1 MRKKF
6 VKNIIVLF
14 VLFYTSFGYAQ
25 EVLQLKKSLNQ
36 AQNDDKVKLYLQIAD
51 TFLNQHQLDSA
62 KYYVNQAV
70 TYAVTTGNAEWLS
83 KIYYKSGD
91 IQYYAGEYEQANHNY
106 IQAQNISLKYHD
118 TLTYVDLLI
127 ERGYIY
133 MAWQKNDSTLL
144 LMNQAINLSQK
155 INYPKGLARAS
166 LVIGNIYH
174 GLNQYQKALEFYQK
188 TLKAAQKISNQKG
201 IGIAYE
207 NIGMCYLDLHQ
218 DDAAIDNLKKSIAIL
233 HNVPNTY
240 IQIGNAYDD
249 LAIIYARKGNAKLSR
264 QYYLK
269 ALNIFK
275 TKGNKEDI
283 AIGYNVIAEC
293 LSDLG
298 RYAESNRY
306 LDSAIAI
313 AKNIKFGLML
323 QKSYLAY
330 AENLK
335 HLHRYDQAYTY
346 LTKHNRVKDSLQS
359 AQFHQQLAE
368 MDVKYKSLE
377 KQHHIAEL
385 EHKRK
390 LDKAH
395 FRILLISGISLIL
408 LLLIGAYIIVQK
420 RQKQKEIAELEL
432 EKSRIHSQ
440 SLDQQLE
447 LKNRQLTSHA
457 LNMIQKNLL
466 LTNLSDNITDI
477 IHEAEN
483 NTKSKLK
490 RLKKDVHHYLNS
502 EKDWDTF
509 KMYFE
514 QINKDFTK
522 KLKQINPDLTQN
534 DIRLAT
540 LLKLNM
546 TNKEISSIL
555 NITYQSVRN
564 AQHRLKTKLGLDNHT
579 ELRDFI
585 NTL

>member
-1 MRKKF
+1 MKK
-6 VKNIIVLF
+6 IILLF
-14 VLFYTSFGYAQ
+14 TVFYVFLGYGQ
-25 EVLQLKKSLNQ
+25 DILQLKKSLNQ
-36 AQNDDKVKLYLQIAD
+36 AKNADKIRLYLQIAD
-51 TFLNQHQLDSA
+51 GYLNQHRLDSA

-70 TYAVTTGNAEWLS
+70 TYAKSTGHTKWLA
-83 KIYYKSGD
+83 KIYYKAGD
-91 IQYYAGEYEQANHNY
+91 IQYYAGQYEQANQTY
-106 IQAQNISLKYHD
+106 KQAQNVSLKYGD
-118 TLTYVDLLI
+118 TLTFVDLLI

-218 DDAAIDNLKKSIAIL
+218 DDAAIENLKKSIAIL
-233 HNVPNTY
+233 HNLPDTQ

-249 LAIIYARKGNAKLSR
+249 LAIIYARKGDKKHSR
-264 QYYLK
+264 QYYTK

-275 TKGNKEDI
+275 KNGNKEDI

-298 RYAESNRY
+298 NYAESNQY

-323 QKSYLAY
+323 QKSYKSY

-335 HLHRYDQAYTY
+335 HLHRYNQAYTY
-346 LTKHNRVKDSLQS
+346 LTKHNQVKDSLQS
-359 AQFHQQLAE
+359 AQFHKQLAE
-368 MDVKYKSLE
+368 MDVKYQSLE

-390 LDKAH
+390 LDQAH
-395 FRILLISGISLIL
+395 FRILLVSGISLIL
-408 LLLIGAYIIVQK
+408 LLLIGAYIILQK

-440 SLDQQLE
+440 SLDKQLE

-477 IHEAEN
+477 IHEAESH
-483 NTKSKLK
+483 TKSQLK
-490 RLKKDVHHYLNS
+490 RLKKEVHYYLNS

-514 QINKDFTK
+514 QINRDFTK

-564 AQHRLKTKLGLDNHT
+564 AQHRLKNKLGLDNHT
-579 ELRDFI
+579 ELRDFL